1 MFDQSQF
8 CSRFELTEVDL
19 IHEGADEEDA
29 AASAAQEIFR
39 SERVG
44 EVFPVH
50 ALALVGDGEDER
62 FSVVFEAGGDLFGGV
77 VVVAVKD
84 GIDGGLAHGH
94 GDAETFFFVNAS
106 VFGQLVCGGFN
117 FADALHRRG

>member
-44 EVFPVH
+44 EVFPV
-50 ALALVGDGEDER
+50 
-62 FSVVFEAGGDLFGGV
+62 
-77 VVVAVKD
+77 
-84 GIDGGLAHGH
+84 
-94 GDAETFFFVNAS
+94 
-106 VFGQLVCGGFN
+106 
-117 FADALHRRG
+117 